1 MIYTDE
7 KIDRLNEKI
16 DRLNE
21 KIDRL
26 DEKNDSYLYNNFME
40 V

>member
-1 MIYTDE
+1 MIYTD
-7 KIDRLNEKI
+7 EKI